1 VLVGGVASLSNL
13 PVALG
18 LPALFVLAAAF
29 GARAV
34 RRAG

>member
-1 VLVGGVASLSNL
+1 VLVGGLASLSSL

-18 LPALFVLAAAF
+18 LPPLFVLAAAL
-29 GARAV
+29 GAGAV